1 MTQAYAADLT
11 VIGVGNLL
19 WADEGF
25 GVRCVEHFHAAF
37 ALPSRTRVLD
47 GGTLGGWLL
56 DTFSTTRDLL
66 IFDCA
71 DLKAAP
77 GTLRVL
83 HQADFALWSATEIS
97 PHQTGIND
105 VLASA
110 ALLGHA
116 PERITVIGVQPAVLD
131 DYGGSLSDAVR
142 AQVTPAVR
150 AAADE
155 IRRWGYEVRPRSPE
169 EVVPPLTAAAL
180 SENRYEAERPSETLA
195 CRCGDP
201 RFAEVA

>member
-37 ALPSRTRVLD
+37 ALPPRTRVLD
-47 GGTLGGWLL
+47 GGTLGLWLL
-56 DTFSTTRDLL
+56 DTFATTRDLL

-71 DLKAAP
+71 DLKASP

-83 HQADFALWSATEIS
+83 RETDFALWSATKIS

-110 ALLGHA
+110 ALLGHT
-116 PERITVIGVQPAVLD
+116 PERTTVIGVQPAVLD

-142 AQVTPAVR
+142 ARVTPAVR

-169 EVVPPLTAAAL
+169 EVVPPLTATAL

-195 CRCGDP
+195 CRFGDP
-201 RFAEVA
+201 RFAEVT

>member
-37 ALPSRTRVLD
+37 ALPPRTRVLD
-47 GGTLGGWLL
+47 GGTLGLWLL
-56 DTFSTTRDLL
+56 DTFATTRDLL

-71 DLKAAP
+71 DLKASP

-169 EVVPPLTAAAL
+169 EVVPPLTAAAREGFRR
-180 SENRYEAERPSETLA
+180 SFRFIPVFGES
-195 CRCGDP
+195 RCGDP

>member
-37 ALPSRTRVLD
+37 ALPPRTRVLD
-47 GGTLGGWLL
+47 GGTLGLWLL
-56 DTFSTTRDLL
+56 DTFAT
-66 IFDCA
+66 
-71 DLKAAP
+71 

-83 HQADFALWSATEIS
+83 RETDFALWSATKIS

-116 PERITVIGVQPAVLD
+116 PERTTVVGVQPAALD

-142 AQVTPAVR
+142 ARVTPAVR

-155 IRRWGYEVRPRSPE
+155 IRRWGYEVRPRAPE
-169 EVVPPLTAAAL
+169 EVVQPLTATAL

-201 RFAEVA
+201 RFAEVT

>member
-37 ALPSRTRVLD
+37 ALPPRTRVLD
-47 GGTLGGWLL
+47 GGTLGLWLL
-56 DTFSTTRDLL
+56 DTLATTRDLL
-66 IFDCA
+66 LFDGA
-71 DLKAAP
+71 DLKAVP

-83 HQADFALWSATEIS
+83 RETDFALWSATKIS

-110 ALLGHA
+110 ALLGHV

-131 DYGGSLSDAVR
+131 DYGGSLSAVVR

-150 AAADE
+150 AAAEE
-155 IRRWGYEVRPRSPE
+155 IRRWGYAVRQRSPE
-169 EVVPPLTAAAL
+169 EIVPPLSAAAL
-180 SENRYEAERPSETLA
+180 SENRYEAERPSEILA
-195 CRCGDP
+195 CREGDP
-201 RFAEVA
+201 RFADV

>member
-1 MTQAYAADLT
+1 MTQTYAADLT

-37 ALPSRTRVLD
+37 ALPPRTRVLD
-47 GGTLGGWLL
+47 GGTLGLWLL
-56 DTFSTTRDLL
+56 DAFSNTRDLL

-83 HQADFALWSATEIS
+83 RETDFALWSATKIS

-110 ALLGHA
+110 ALLGHV
-116 PERITVIGVQPAVLD
+116 PKRITVVGVQPAVLD
-131 DYGGSLSDAVR
+131 DYGGSLSDTVR
-142 AQVTPAVR
+142 AQVTPAVC

-155 IRRWGYEVRPRSPE
+155 IRRWGYEVRRRSPKD
-169 EVVPPLTAAAL
+169 VVPPLTAAAL
-180 SENRYEAERPSETLA
+180 SESRYEAERPSETLA
-195 CRCGDP
+195 CREGDP
-201 RFAEVA
+201 RFANV

>member
-37 ALPSRTRVLD
+37 TLPPRTRVLD
-47 GGTLGGWLL
+47 GGTLGLWLL
-56 DTFSTTRDLL
+56 DTFATTRDLL

-71 DLKAAP
+71 DLKASP

-83 HQADFALWSATEIS
+83 RETDFALWSATKIS
-97 PHQTGIND
+97 PHQTSIND

-116 PERITVIGVQPAVLD
+116 PERTTVIGVQPAVLD

-142 AQVTPAVR
+142 ARVTPAVR

-155 IRRWGYEVRPRSPE
+155 IRRWGYEVRPRAPE
-169 EVVPPLTAAAL
+169 EVVPPLTATAL

-201 RFAEVA
+201 RFAEVT

>member
-37 ALPSRTRVLD
+37 TLPPRTRVLD
-47 GGTLGGWLL
+47 GGTLGLWLL
-56 DTFSTTRDLL
+56 DTFATTRDLL

-71 DLKAAP
+71 DLKASP

-83 HQADFALWSATEIS
+83 RETDFALWSATKIS

-116 PERITVIGVQPAVLD
+116 PERTTVVGVQPAVLD

-142 AQVTPAVR
+142 ARVTPAVR
-150 AAADE
+150 AAADV
-155 IRRWGYEVRPRSPE
+155 IRRWGYEVRPRAPE
-169 EVVPPLTAAAL
+169 EVVPPLTATAL

-201 RFAEVA
+201 RFAEVT

>member
-37 ALPSRTRVLD
+37 TLPPRTRVLD
-47 GGTLGGWLL
+47 GGTLGLWLL
-56 DTFSTTRDLL
+56 DTFATTRDLL

-71 DLKAAP
+71 DLKASP

-83 HQADFALWSATEIS
+83 RETDFALWSATKIS
-97 PHQTGIND
+97 PHQTSIND

-116 PERITVIGVQPAVLD
+116 PERTTVIGVQPAVLD

-142 AQVTPAVR
+142 ARVTPAVR
-150 AAADE
+150 AAADV
-155 IRRWGYEVRPRSPE
+155 IRRWGYEVRPRAPE
-169 EVVPPLTAAAL
+169 EVVPPLTATAL

-201 RFAEVA
+201 RFAEVT

>member
-37 ALPSRTRVLD
+37 TLPPRTRVLD
-47 GGTLGGWLL
+47 GGTLGLWLL
-56 DTFSTTRDLL
+56 DTFATTRDLL

-71 DLKAAP
+71 DLKASP

-83 HQADFALWSATEIS
+83 RETDFALWSATKIS

-116 PERITVIGVQPAVLD
+116 PERTTVIGVQPAVLD

-142 AQVTPAVR
+142 ARVTPAVR

-155 IRRWGYEVRPRSPE
+155 IRRWGYEVRPRAPE
-169 EVVPPLTAAAL
+169 EVVPPLTATAL

-201 RFAEVA
+201 RFAEVT

>member
-37 ALPSRTRVLD
+37 TLPPRTRVLD
-47 GGTLGGWLL
+47 GGTLGLWLL
-56 DTFSTTRDLL
+56 DTFATTRDLL

-71 DLKAAP
+71 DLKASP

-83 HQADFALWSATEIS
+83 RETDFALWSATKIS
-97 PHQTGIND
+97 PHQTSIND

-116 PERITVIGVQPAVLD
+116 PERTTVIGVQPAVLD

-142 AQVTPAVR
+142 ARVTPAVR

-169 EVVPPLTAAAL
+169 EVVPPLTATAL

-201 RFAEVA
+201 RFAEVT

>member
-1 MTQAYAADLT
+1 MTQAYAAVRTGIGGGNFLLA
-11 VIGVGNLL
+11 VAWLGVG
-19 WADEGF
+19 WGD
-25 GVRCVEHFHAAF
+25 HFHGRVK
-37 ALPSRTRVLD
+37 LPPRTRVLD

-56 DTFSTTRDLL
+56 DTFATTRDLL

-71 DLKAAP
+71 DLKASP

-155 IRRWGYEVRPRSPE
+155 IRRWGYEVRPRAPE
-169 EVVPPLTAAAL
+169 EVVPLLTAAAL
-180 SENRYEAERPSETLA
+180 SENRYEAERPAETLA

>member
-37 ALPSRTRVLD
+37 TLPPRTRVLD
-47 GGTLGGWLL
+47 GGTLGLWLL
-56 DTFSTTRDLL
+56 DTFATTRDLL

-71 DLKAAP
+71 DLKASP

-83 HQADFALWSATEIS
+83 RETDFALWSATKIS

-116 PERITVIGVQPAVLD
+116 PERTTVVGVQPAVLD

-142 AQVTPAVR
+142 ARVTPAVR

-155 IRRWGYEVRPRSPE
+155 IRRWGYEVRPRAPE
-169 EVVPPLTAAAL
+169 EVVPPLTATAL

-201 RFAEVA
+201 RFAEVT

>member
-37 ALPSRTRVLD
+37 ALPPRTRVLD
-47 GGTLGGWLL
+47 GGTLGLWLL
-56 DTFSTTRDLL
+56 DTFATTRDLL

-71 DLKAAP
+71 DLKASP

-83 HQADFALWSATEIS
+83 RETDFALWSATKIS

-116 PERITVIGVQPAVLD
+116 PDRITVVGVQPAVLD

-142 AQVTPAVR
+142 AQVTSAVR

-155 IRRWGYEVRPRSPE
+155 IRRWGYEVRTRSPK
-169 EVVPPLTAAAL
+169 EVVPPLTATAL
-180 SENRYEAERPSETLA
+180 SESRYEAERPSETLA

-201 RFAEVA
+201 RFAKVT

>member
-37 ALPSRTRVLD
+37 TLPPRTRVLD
-47 GGTLGGWLL
+47 GGTLGLWLL
-56 DTFSTTRDLL
+56 DTFATTRDLL

-71 DLKAAP
+71 DLKASP

-83 HQADFALWSATEIS
+83 RETDFALWSATKIS

-116 PERITVIGVQPAVLD
+116 PERTTVIGVQPAVLD

-142 AQVTPAVR
+142 ARVTPAVR
-150 AAADE
+150 AAADV
-155 IRRWGYEVRPRSPE
+155 IRRWGYEVRPRAPE
-169 EVVPPLTAAAL
+169 EVVPPLTATAL

-201 RFAEVA
+201 RFAEVT